1 MSERVSGERYTTKGA
16 QTKAR
21 IVEAAARLMLEEGVE
36 GTRLEDVRRVAG
48 VSSSQIYHYF
58 ADKQG
63 LVRAVVTHQAA
74 TVIARQAA
82 AFEHMDTIEG
92 LRSWRDALVAHQ
104 RSVDFVGGCPLGSL
118 ASELAELDP
127 SSRETA
133 RAGFETWES
142 RIRHALSAMHA
153 RGELAVDP
161 EPLATALL
169 AAVEGGLLLSKIERS
184 ARVLEEAL
192 DAIIGLL
199 VSSRN
204 APRYSSMSAAEPETR
219 GTSITESDRVGC

>member
-1 MSERVSGERYTTKGA
+1 MAERARGEGHTTKGTR
-16 QTKAR
+16 TKAR
-21 IVEAAARLMLEEGVE
+21 IVETAAQLMLEEGVE
-36 GTRLEDVRRVAG
+36 GTRVEDVRRAAG

-74 TVIARQAA
+74 AVVARQAA
-82 AFEHMDTIEG
+82 AFEQMDTIEG
-92 LRSWRDALVAHQ
+92 LRVWRDALVAHQ

-133 RAGFETWES
+133 RVGFEAWEG
-142 RIRHALSAMHA
+142 RIRRALDAMHA

-161 EPLATALL
+161 ESLATALL
-169 AAVEGGLLLSKIERS
+169 AVVEGGLLLSKLERS
-184 ARVLEEAL
+184 TRVLERAL
-192 DAIIGLL
+192 DAMIGLL
-199 VSSRN
+199 TSSLN
-204 APRYSSMSAAEPETR
+204 APSAGVA
-219 GTSITESDRVGC
+219 DVGR